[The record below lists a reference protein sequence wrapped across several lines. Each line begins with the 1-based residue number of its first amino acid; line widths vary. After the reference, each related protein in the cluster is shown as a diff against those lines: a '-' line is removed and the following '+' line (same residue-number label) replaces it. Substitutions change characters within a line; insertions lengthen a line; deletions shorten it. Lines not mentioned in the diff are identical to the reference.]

1 MTTINLLPWRERRRE
16 LNRRAFV
23 VGMAASIA
31 GAAVL
36 LAVAWLR
43 TEAEIDKVR
52 AANHGTA
59 VRVADLDDR
68 LQAAAGLRD
77 TIAGTDARIAT
88 VRGLHRARFD
98 TVRVFH
104 ELGGTL
110 AAGVHYTSVARRDRA
125 ISVRG
130 FAEAES
136 SVSALMRN
144 LDRSAQFGAPTLKNI
159 ADAGGQGMVAF
170 DLTFD
175 TTGVPGDRRRTGS
188 EPEATHAG

>member
-1 MTTINLLPWRERRRE
+1 MTTINLLPWRERRRG
-16 LNRRAFV
+16 LKRRAFV

-31 GAAVL
+31 GAAMV

-43 TEAEIDKVR
+43 IEAEIDNVR
-52 AANHGTA
+52 VANHGTA
-59 VRVADLDDR
+59 ARVADLDDR
-68 LQAAAGLRD
+68 LQAARELRD
-77 TIAGTDARIAT
+77 RIAGVDARIAT
-88 VRGLHRARFD
+88 VRGLHGARVD
-98 TVRVFH
+98 TVQVFD
-104 ELGGTL
+104 ELAGTV
-110 AAGVHYTSVARRDRA
+110 AAGVRYTSVARRGRA

-144 LDRSAQFGAPTLKNI
+144 LDGSARFGAPTLRNI
-159 ADAGGQGMVAF
+159 ADAGSQGTLAF

-175 TTGVPGDRRRTGS
+175 TTGVLGDRRPAGT

>member
-16 LNRRAFV
+16 LERRAFA

-36 LAVAWLR
+36 LAVAWVR
-43 TEAEIDKVR
+43 TEADIDKVR
-52 AANHGTA
+52 AVNQGAA
-59 VRVADLDDR
+59 ARVADLDDR
-68 LQAAAGLRD
+68 LQAAAVLRD
-77 TIAGTDARIAT
+77 RMAGTDARIAT
-88 VRGLHRARFD
+88 VRGLHDARVD
-98 TVRVFH
+98 TVRVFE
-104 ELGGTL
+104 ELAGTL
-110 AAGVHYTSVARRDRA
+110 AAGVRYTSVTRRGRT

-144 LDRSAQFGAPTLKNI
+144 LDRSARFGAPTLGNI
-159 ADAGGQGMVAF
+159 ADAGGQGTLAF

-175 TTGVPGDRRRTGS
+175 TTDVPGDRRRTGT
-188 EPEATHAG
+188 EPEAPHAG

>member
-16 LNRRAFV
+16 LRRRAFV
-23 VGMAASIA
+23 VGIAASIA

-43 TEAEIDKVR
+43 LEAEIDTVR
-52 AANHGTA
+52 VANHGTA
-59 VRVADLDDR
+59 VRVRDLDDR
-68 LQAAAGLRD
+68 LQAAAVLRER
-77 TIAGTDARIAT
+77 IAGTDARIAM
-88 VRGLHRARFD
+88 VRGLHGARVD
-98 TVRVFH
+98 TVRVFD
-104 ELGGTL
+104 ELAGTL
-110 AAGVHYTSVARRDRA
+110 ATGVRYTSVARHGRA

-130 FAEAES
+130 FAQAES

-144 LDRSAQFGAPTLKNI
+144 LDRSARFGAPTLRNI
-159 ADAGGQGMVAF
+159 ADAGGQGTLAF

-175 TTGVPGDRRRTGS
+175 TTDIPGDRRRTGT